1 MFGILLSAAFS
12 ALAWLVRSVLVKF
25 VVFFG
30 LWFVTTEFMAVVSPM
45 LPGSDAVFASLQALP
60 PSMVYFMNVF
70 QVPMGLSMCFSS
82 LLTRFIIRRMPL
94 IG

>member
-1 MFGILLSAAFS
+1 MFGILLSATFS

-30 LWFVTTEFMAVVSPM
+30 LWFVTTEFMAVVAPL
-45 LPGSDAVFASLQALP
+45 LPGSEAVFTTLHSLP
-60 PSMVYFMNVF
+60 PSMVYFMDIF
-70 QVPMGLSMCFSS
+70 KLPIGLSLCFSS
-82 LLTRFIIRRMPL
+82 LLTRFVIRRIPL